1 MISFDVKE
9 LNAYMDAFSE
19 REFLGKGAFGGVYRG
34 IISGRMER
42 NINGQEVAVKLFRN
56 RDERGRAHWQA
67 KLKKLIG
74 LI

>member
-42 NINGQEVAVKLFRN
+42 NINGREIAVKLFRSKEGA
-56 RDERGRAHWQA
+56 RTHWQA
-67 KLKKLIG
+67 NLKKIIG
-74 LI
+74 Y